1 MLKVLV
7 PVDGSAASL
16 RAVEYAIKLHKVCQA
31 GQIVLINVQPPID
44 AVEVRRFMK
53 QAEIEAMQ
61 ESRGG
66 DSLASSR
73 QLLDAAGV
81 AYEPQVLLGPV
92 AESIVACAKEK
103 GCDLIIMGNKGETFI
118 QEAVVGS
125 VAHEVLRHSPMPVT
139 YVK

>member
-1 MLKVLV
+1 MLKALV

-16 RAVEYAIKLHKVCQA
+16 RAVEHAIKLFEACQT
-31 GQIVLINVQPPID
+31 GRIVLVNVQPPID

-66 DSLASSR
+66 DALAAAR
-73 QLLDAAGV
+73 VLLDAAGV
-81 AYEPQVLLGPV
+81 PYEPRVLLGPV
-92 AESIVACAKEK
+92 AESIIACAQEEA
-103 GCDLIIMGNKGETFI
+103 CAQIIMGNKGETFL
-118 QEAVVGS
+118 QEAVWGS
-125 VAHEVLRHSPMPVT
+125 VAHDVLRLSPVPVT